1 MTEQNQEAE
10 NWRGILWAMLSVIG
24 ASAMAI
30 SVRGASLGLDTRLLV
45 GYRLFFTLILIGI
58 LILIVPRLRSK
69 VHFKQPRAHLIRGIL
84 MAFSVHLGFY
94 TLSIVPL
101 AAAAILFATAPIF
114 ATIISV
120 AMGRETIGIRRTLAI
135 LVGFIGTIIVM
146 RPSSEIIDTNM
157 IYGIGS
163 SIFFSFSLVMSR
175 NLARTDGPL
184 STLISTSAIGLIV
197 TIPLAAPVFEITT
210 DTNIITS
217 AMIVDGAIVNADIN
231 ASAAIADTKLATIS
245 TAGKVAN
252 TATTATSANTA
263 SAIVARDA
271 SGNFTAGTITANVT
285 GNVSGSSGSTTGN
298 AATATTLATARDFQI
313 VGDVEASAQS
323 FNGSGNVTLTTSIA
337 TKEEEEESDLE
348 LDEGV
353 ETLGSGMDPE
363 SDEDEP
369 TTNLN

>member
-120 AMGRETIGIRRTLAI
+120 AMGREAIGIRRTLAI

-146 RPSSEIIDTNM
+146 RPSSDIIDTNM

-210 DTNIITS
+210 DTNIILWTLVLIIFGILRQYS
-217 AMIVDGAIVNADIN
+217 DIQ
-231 ASAAIADTKLATIS
+231 AYTYAQAAVIAPISYFRVVLIGLMAYLFFNEIPVVTTYIGATI
-245 TAGKVAN
+245 
-252 TATTATSANTA
+252 
-263 SAIVARDA
+263 I
-271 SGNFTAGTITANVT
+271 I
-285 GNVSGSSGSTTGN
+285 
-298 AATATTLATARDFQI
+298 AATIYITNRERLAK
-313 VGDVEASAQS
+313 
-323 FNGSGNVTLTTSIA
+323 N
-337 TKEEEEESDLE
+337 
-348 LDEGV
+348 
-353 ETLGSGMDPE
+353 
-363 SDEDEP
+363 
-369 TTNLN
+369 

>member
-210 DTNIITS
+210 DTNIILWTLVLIIFGILRQYS
-217 AMIVDGAIVNADIN
+217 DIQ
-231 ASAAIADTKLATIS
+231 AYTYAQAAVIAPISYFRVVLIGLMAYLFFNEIPVVTTYVGATI
-245 TAGKVAN
+245 
-252 TATTATSANTA
+252 
-263 SAIVARDA
+263 I
-271 SGNFTAGTITANVT
+271 I
-285 GNVSGSSGSTTGN
+285 
-298 AATATTLATARDFQI
+298 AATIYITNRERLAK
-313 VGDVEASAQS
+313 
-323 FNGSGNVTLTTSIA
+323 N
-337 TKEEEEESDLE
+337 
-348 LDEGV
+348 
-353 ETLGSGMDPE
+353 
-363 SDEDEP
+363 
-369 TTNLN
+369 

>member
-210 DTNIITS
+210 DTNIILWTLVLIIFGILRQYS
-217 AMIVDGAIVNADIN
+217 DIQ
-231 ASAAIADTKLATIS
+231 AYTYAQAAVIAPISYFRVVLIGLMAYLFFNEIPVVTTYIGATI
-245 TAGKVAN
+245 
-252 TATTATSANTA
+252 
-263 SAIVARDA
+263 I
-271 SGNFTAGTITANVT
+271 I
-285 GNVSGSSGSTTGN
+285 
-298 AATATTLATARDFQI
+298 AATIYITNRERLA
-313 VGDVEASAQS
+313 
-323 FNGSGNVTLTTSIA
+323 
-337 TKEEEEESDLE
+337 KK
-348 LDEGV
+348 
-353 ETLGSGMDPE
+353 
-363 SDEDEP
+363 
-369 TTNLN
+369 LN

>member
-1 MTEQNQEAE
+1 VTEQNQEAE

-69 VHFKQPRAHLIRGIL
+69 VHFKQPCAHLIRGVL

-120 AMGRETIGIRRTLAI
+120 AMGREAIGIRRTLAI

-146 RPSSEIIDTNM
+146 RPSSDIIDTNM

-210 DTNIITS
+210 DTNIILWTLVLIIFGILRQYS
-217 AMIVDGAIVNADIN
+217 DIQ
-231 ASAAIADTKLATIS
+231 AYTYAQAAVIAPISYFRVVLIGLMAYLFFNEIPVVTTYIGATI
-245 TAGKVAN
+245 
-252 TATTATSANTA
+252 
-263 SAIVARDA
+263 I
-271 SGNFTAGTITANVT
+271 I
-285 GNVSGSSGSTTGN
+285 
-298 AATATTLATARDFQI
+298 AATIYITNRERLAK
-313 VGDVEASAQS
+313 
-323 FNGSGNVTLTTSIA
+323 N
-337 TKEEEEESDLE
+337 
-348 LDEGV
+348 
-353 ETLGSGMDPE
+353 
-363 SDEDEP
+363 
-369 TTNLN
+369 

>member
-58 LILIVPRLRSK
+58 FILIVPRLRSK
-69 VHFKQPRAHLIRGIL
+69 VHFKQPRAHLIRGVL

-120 AMGRETIGIRRTLAI
+120 AMGREAIGIRRTLAI

-146 RPSSEIIDTNM
+146 RPSSDIIDTNM

-210 DTNIITS
+210 DTNIILWTLVLIIFGILRQYS
-217 AMIVDGAIVNADIN
+217 DIQ
-231 ASAAIADTKLATIS
+231 AYTYAQAAVIAPISYFRVVLIGLMAYLFFNEIPVVTTYIGATI
-245 TAGKVAN
+245 
-252 TATTATSANTA
+252 
-263 SAIVARDA
+263 I
-271 SGNFTAGTITANVT
+271 I
-285 GNVSGSSGSTTGN
+285 
-298 AATATTLATARDFQI
+298 AATIYITNRERLAK
-313 VGDVEASAQS
+313 
-323 FNGSGNVTLTTSIA
+323 N
-337 TKEEEEESDLE
+337 
-348 LDEGV
+348 
-353 ETLGSGMDPE
+353 
-363 SDEDEP
+363 
-369 TTNLN
+369 

>member
-69 VHFKQPRAHLIRGIL
+69 VHFKQPRAHLIRGVL

-146 RPSSEIIDTNM
+146 RPSSDIIDTNM
-157 IYGIGS
+157 IYGLGYS
-163 SIFFSFSLVMSR
+163 LFFRYSLVMSR

-210 DTNIITS
+210 DTNIILWTLVLIIFGILRQYS
-217 AMIVDGAIVNADIN
+217 DIQ
-231 ASAAIADTKLATIS
+231 AYTYAQAAVIAPISYFRVVLIGLMAYLFFNEIPVVTTYIGATI
-245 TAGKVAN
+245 
-252 TATTATSANTA
+252 
-263 SAIVARDA
+263 I
-271 SGNFTAGTITANVT
+271 I
-285 GNVSGSSGSTTGN
+285 
-298 AATATTLATARDFQI
+298 AATIYITNRERLAK
-313 VGDVEASAQS
+313 
-323 FNGSGNVTLTTSIA
+323 N
-337 TKEEEEESDLE
+337 
-348 LDEGV
+348 
-353 ETLGSGMDPE
+353 
-363 SDEDEP
+363 
-369 TTNLN
+369 

>member
-1 MTEQNQEAE
+1 VTEQNQEAE

-69 VHFKQPRAHLIRGIL
+69 VHFKQPRAHLIRGVL

-146 RPSSEIIDTNM
+146 RPSSDIIDPNM

-210 DTNIITS
+210 DTNIILWTLVLIIFGILRQYS
-217 AMIVDGAIVNADIN
+217 DIQ
-231 ASAAIADTKLATIS
+231 AYTYAQAAVIAPISYFRVVLIGLMAYLFFNEIPVVTTYIGATI
-245 TAGKVAN
+245 
-252 TATTATSANTA
+252 
-263 SAIVARDA
+263 I
-271 SGNFTAGTITANVT
+271 I
-285 GNVSGSSGSTTGN
+285 
-298 AATATTLATARDFQI
+298 AATIYITNRERLAK
-313 VGDVEASAQS
+313 
-323 FNGSGNVTLTTSIA
+323 N
-337 TKEEEEESDLE
+337 
-348 LDEGV
+348 
-353 ETLGSGMDPE
+353 
-363 SDEDEP
+363 
-369 TTNLN
+369 

>member
-69 VHFKQPRAHLIRGIL
+69 VHFKQPRAHLIRGVL

-135 LVGFIGTIIVM
+135 LVGFVGTIIVM
-146 RPSSEIIDTNM
+146 RPSSDIIDTNM

-210 DTNIITS
+210 DTNIILWTLVLIIFGILRQYS
-217 AMIVDGAIVNADIN
+217 DIQ
-231 ASAAIADTKLATIS
+231 AYTYAQAAVIAPISYFRVVLIGLMAYLFFNEIPVVTTYIGATI
-245 TAGKVAN
+245 
-252 TATTATSANTA
+252 
-263 SAIVARDA
+263 I
-271 SGNFTAGTITANVT
+271 I
-285 GNVSGSSGSTTGN
+285 
-298 AATATTLATARDFQI
+298 AATIYITNRERLAK
-313 VGDVEASAQS
+313 
-323 FNGSGNVTLTTSIA
+323 N
-337 TKEEEEESDLE
+337 
-348 LDEGV
+348 
-353 ETLGSGMDPE
+353 
-363 SDEDEP
+363 
-369 TTNLN
+369 

>member
-69 VHFKQPRAHLIRGIL
+69 VHFKQPRAHLIRGVL

-146 RPSSEIIDTNM
+146 RPSSDIIDTNM

-210 DTNIITS
+210 DTNIILWTLVLIIFGILRQYS
-217 AMIVDGAIVNADIN
+217 DIQ
-231 ASAAIADTKLATIS
+231 AYTYAQAAVIAPISYFRVVLIGLMAYLFFNEIPVFTTYIGATI
-245 TAGKVAN
+245 
-252 TATTATSANTA
+252 
-263 SAIVARDA
+263 I
-271 SGNFTAGTITANVT
+271 I
-285 GNVSGSSGSTTGN
+285 
-298 AATATTLATARDFQI
+298 AATIYITNRERLAK
-313 VGDVEASAQS
+313 
-323 FNGSGNVTLTTSIA
+323 N
-337 TKEEEEESDLE
+337 
-348 LDEGV
+348 
-353 ETLGSGMDPE
+353 
-363 SDEDEP
+363 
-369 TTNLN
+369 

>member
-210 DTNIITS
+210 DTNIILWTLVLIIFGILRQYS
-217 AMIVDGAIVNADIN
+217 DIQ
-231 ASAAIADTKLATIS
+231 AYTYAQAAVIAPISYFRVVLIGLMAYLFFNEIPVVTTYIGSTIIIAATIY
-245 TAGKVAN
+245 
-252 TATTATSANTA
+252 
-263 SAIVARDA
+263 
-271 SGNFTAGTITANVT
+271 ITNRER
-285 GNVSGSSGSTTGN
+285 
-298 AATATTLATARDFQI
+298 LAK
-313 VGDVEASAQS
+313 
-323 FNGSGNVTLTTSIA
+323 N
-337 TKEEEEESDLE
+337 
-348 LDEGV
+348 
-353 ETLGSGMDPE
+353 
-363 SDEDEP
+363 
-369 TTNLN
+369 

>member
-210 DTNIITS
+210 DTNIILWTLVLIIFGILRQYS
-217 AMIVDGAIVNADIN
+217 DIQ
-231 ASAAIADTKLATIS
+231 AYTYAQAAVMAAISYFRGVLIGLMAYLFFNEIPVVTTYIGATI
-245 TAGKVAN
+245 
-252 TATTATSANTA
+252 
-263 SAIVARDA
+263 I
-271 SGNFTAGTITANVT
+271 I
-285 GNVSGSSGSTTGN
+285 
-298 AATATTLATARDFQI
+298 AATIYITNRERLAK
-313 VGDVEASAQS
+313 
-323 FNGSGNVTLTTSIA
+323 N
-337 TKEEEEESDLE
+337 
-348 LDEGV
+348 
-353 ETLGSGMDPE
+353 
-363 SDEDEP
+363 
-369 TTNLN
+369 

>member
-1 MTEQNQEAE
+1 VTEQNQEAE

-210 DTNIITS
+210 DANIILWTLVLIIFGILRQYS
-217 AMIVDGAIVNADIN
+217 DIQ
-231 ASAAIADTKLATIS
+231 AYTYAQAAVIAPISYFRVVLIGLMAYLFFNEIPVVTTYIGATI
-245 TAGKVAN
+245 
-252 TATTATSANTA
+252 
-263 SAIVARDA
+263 I
-271 SGNFTAGTITANVT
+271 I
-285 GNVSGSSGSTTGN
+285 
-298 AATATTLATARDFQI
+298 AATIYITNRERLAK
-313 VGDVEASAQS
+313 
-323 FNGSGNVTLTTSIA
+323 N
-337 TKEEEEESDLE
+337 
-348 LDEGV
+348 
-353 ETLGSGMDPE
+353 
-363 SDEDEP
+363 
-369 TTNLN
+369 

>member
-114 ATIISV
+114 ATLISV

-146 RPSSEIIDTNM
+146 RPSSEMIDTNM

-184 STLISTSAIGLIV
+184 STLISTSAIGLII

-210 DTNIITS
+210 DANILLWTLVLIIFGILRQFSDIQAYNYAQAAVIAPISYFRVILIGLMAYLFFDELPVITTY
-217 AMIVDGAIVNADIN
+217 IG
-231 ASAAIADTKLATIS
+231 ATI
-245 TAGKVAN
+245 
-252 TATTATSANTA
+252 
-263 SAIVARDA
+263 I
-271 SGNFTAGTITANVT
+271 I
-285 GNVSGSSGSTTGN
+285 
-298 AATATTLATARDFQI
+298 AATIYITNRERLAR
-313 VGDVEASAQS
+313 
-323 FNGSGNVTLTTSIA
+323 
-337 TKEEEEESDLE
+337 K
-348 LDEGV
+348 
-353 ETLGSGMDPE
+353 
-363 SDEDEP
+363 
-369 TTNLN
+369 LN

>member
-210 DTNIITS
+210 DTNIILWTLVLIIFGILRQYS
-217 AMIVDGAIVNADIN
+217 DIQ
-231 ASAAIADTKLATIS
+231 AYTYAQAAVIAPI
-245 TAGKVAN
+245 
-252 TATTATSANTA
+252 
-263 SAIVARDA
+263 
-271 SGNFTAGTITANVT
+271 
-285 GNVSGSSGSTTGN
+285 
-298 AATATTLATARDFQI
+298 
-313 VGDVEASAQS
+313 
-323 FNGSGNVTLTTSIA
+323 
-337 TKEEEEESDLE
+337 
-348 LDEGV
+348 
-353 ETLGSGMDPE
+353 
-363 SDEDEP
+363 
-369 TTNLN
+369 

>member
-210 DTNIITS
+210 DTNIILWTLVLIIFGILRQYS
-217 AMIVDGAIVNADIN
+217 DIQ
-231 ASAAIADTKLATIS
+231 AYTYAQAAVIAPISYFRVVLICLMAYLFFNEIPVVTTYIGATI
-245 TAGKVAN
+245 
-252 TATTATSANTA
+252 
-263 SAIVARDA
+263 I
-271 SGNFTAGTITANVT
+271 I
-285 GNVSGSSGSTTGN
+285 
-298 AATATTLATARDFQI
+298 AATIYITNRERLAK
-313 VGDVEASAQS
+313 
-323 FNGSGNVTLTTSIA
+323 N
-337 TKEEEEESDLE
+337 
-348 LDEGV
+348 
-353 ETLGSGMDPE
+353 
-363 SDEDEP
+363 
-369 TTNLN
+369 

>member
-163 SIFFSFSLVMSR
+163 SIFFSFSLVMST

-210 DTNIITS
+210 DTNIILWTLVLIIFGILRQYS
-217 AMIVDGAIVNADIN
+217 DIQ
-231 ASAAIADTKLATIS
+231 AYTYAQAAVIAPISYFRVVLIGLMAYLFFNEIPVVTTYIGATI
-245 TAGKVAN
+245 
-252 TATTATSANTA
+252 
-263 SAIVARDA
+263 I
-271 SGNFTAGTITANVT
+271 I
-285 GNVSGSSGSTTGN
+285 
-298 AATATTLATARDFQI
+298 AATIYITNRERLAK
-313 VGDVEASAQS
+313 
-323 FNGSGNVTLTTSIA
+323 N
-337 TKEEEEESDLE
+337 
-348 LDEGV
+348 
-353 ETLGSGMDPE
+353 
-363 SDEDEP
+363 
-369 TTNLN
+369 

>member
-1 MTEQNQEAE
+1 VTEQNQEAE

-146 RPSSEIIDTNM
+146 RPSSDIIDTNM

-210 DTNIITS
+210 DTNIILWTLVLIIFGILRQYS
-217 AMIVDGAIVNADIN
+217 DIQ
-231 ASAAIADTKLATIS
+231 AYTYAQAAVIAPISYFRVVLIGLMAYLFFNEIPVVTTYIGATI
-245 TAGKVAN
+245 
-252 TATTATSANTA
+252 
-263 SAIVARDA
+263 I
-271 SGNFTAGTITANVT
+271 I
-285 GNVSGSSGSTTGN
+285 
-298 AATATTLATARDFQI
+298 AATIYITNRERLAK
-313 VGDVEASAQS
+313 
-323 FNGSGNVTLTTSIA
+323 N
-337 TKEEEEESDLE
+337 
-348 LDEGV
+348 
-353 ETLGSGMDPE
+353 
-363 SDEDEP
+363 
-369 TTNLN
+369 

>member
-120 AMGRETIGIRRTLAI
+120 AMGRETIGIRRTLAS

-210 DTNIITS
+210 DTNIILWTLVLIIFGILRQYS
-217 AMIVDGAIVNADIN
+217 DIQ
-231 ASAAIADTKLATIS
+231 AYTDAQAAVIAPISYFRVVLIGLMAYLFFNEIPVVTTYIGATI
-245 TAGKVAN
+245 
-252 TATTATSANTA
+252 
-263 SAIVARDA
+263 I
-271 SGNFTAGTITANVT
+271 I
-285 GNVSGSSGSTTGN
+285 
-298 AATATTLATARDFQI
+298 AATIYITNRERLAK
-313 VGDVEASAQS
+313 
-323 FNGSGNVTLTTSIA
+323 N
-337 TKEEEEESDLE
+337 
-348 LDEGV
+348 
-353 ETLGSGMDPE
+353 
-363 SDEDEP
+363 
-369 TTNLN
+369 

>member
-1 MTEQNQEAE
+1 MIEKNQGAE

-30 SVRGASLGLDTRLLV
+30 SVRGASLGLDTKLIV

-58 LILIVPRLRSK
+58 IILVFPRLRSK
-69 VHFKQPRAHLIRGIL
+69 VHFNQPRAHFIRGIL

-114 ATIISV
+114 ATLISV

-146 RPSSEIIDTNM
+146 RPSSEMIDTNM

-184 STLISTSAIGLIV
+184 STLISTSAIGLII

-210 DTNIITS
+210 DANILLWTLVLIIFGILRQFSDIQAYNYAQAAVIAPISYFRVILIGLMAYLFFDELPVITTY
-217 AMIVDGAIVNADIN
+217 IG
-231 ASAAIADTKLATIS
+231 ATI
-245 TAGKVAN
+245 
-252 TATTATSANTA
+252 
-263 SAIVARDA
+263 I
-271 SGNFTAGTITANVT
+271 I
-285 GNVSGSSGSTTGN
+285 
-298 AATATTLATARDFQI
+298 AATIYITNRERLAR
-313 VGDVEASAQS
+313 
-323 FNGSGNVTLTTSIA
+323 
-337 TKEEEEESDLE
+337 K
-348 LDEGV
+348 
-353 ETLGSGMDPE
+353 
-363 SDEDEP
+363 
-369 TTNLN
+369 LN

>member
-210 DTNIITS
+210 DTNIILWTLVLIIFGILRLYS
-217 AMIVDGAIVNADIN
+217 DIQ
-231 ASAAIADTKLATIS
+231 AYTYAQAAVIAPISYFRVVLIGLMAYLFFNEIPVVTTYIGATI
-245 TAGKVAN
+245 
-252 TATTATSANTA
+252 
-263 SAIVARDA
+263 I
-271 SGNFTAGTITANVT
+271 I
-285 GNVSGSSGSTTGN
+285 
-298 AATATTLATARDFQI
+298 AATIYITNRERLAK
-313 VGDVEASAQS
+313 
-323 FNGSGNVTLTTSIA
+323 N
-337 TKEEEEESDLE
+337 
-348 LDEGV
+348 
-353 ETLGSGMDPE
+353 
-363 SDEDEP
+363 
-369 TTNLN
+369 

>member
-146 RPSSEIIDTNM
+146 RPSSEIIYTNM

-175 NLARTDGPL
+175 NLSRTDGPL

-210 DTNIITS
+210 DTNIILWTLVLIIFGILRQYS
-217 AMIVDGAIVNADIN
+217 DIQ
-231 ASAAIADTKLATIS
+231 AYTYAQAAVIAPISYFRVVLIGLMAYLFFNEIPVVTTYIGATI
-245 TAGKVAN
+245 
-252 TATTATSANTA
+252 
-263 SAIVARDA
+263 I
-271 SGNFTAGTITANVT
+271 I
-285 GNVSGSSGSTTGN
+285 
-298 AATATTLATARDFQI
+298 AATIYITNRERLAK
-313 VGDVEASAQS
+313 
-323 FNGSGNVTLTTSIA
+323 N
-337 TKEEEEESDLE
+337 
-348 LDEGV
+348 
-353 ETLGSGMDPE
+353 
-363 SDEDEP
+363 
-369 TTNLN
+369 

>member
-210 DTNIITS
+210 DTNIILWTLVLIIFGILRQYS
-217 AMIVDGAIVNADIN
+217 DIQEYTY
-231 ASAAIADTKLATIS
+231 AQAAVIAPISYFRVVLIGLMAYLFFNEIPVVTTYIGATI
-245 TAGKVAN
+245 
-252 TATTATSANTA
+252 
-263 SAIVARDA
+263 I
-271 SGNFTAGTITANVT
+271 I
-285 GNVSGSSGSTTGN
+285 
-298 AATATTLATARDFQI
+298 AATIYITNRERLAK
-313 VGDVEASAQS
+313 
-323 FNGSGNVTLTTSIA
+323 N
-337 TKEEEEESDLE
+337 
-348 LDEGV
+348 
-353 ETLGSGMDPE
+353 
-363 SDEDEP
+363 
-369 TTNLN
+369 

>member
-184 STLISTSAIGLIV
+184 STLISTSAIGLII

-210 DTNIITS
+210 DTNIILWTLVLIIFGILRQYS
-217 AMIVDGAIVNADIN
+217 DIQ
-231 ASAAIADTKLATIS
+231 AYTYAQAAVIAPISYFRVVLIGLMAYLFFNEIPVVTTYIGATI
-245 TAGKVAN
+245 
-252 TATTATSANTA
+252 
-263 SAIVARDA
+263 I
-271 SGNFTAGTITANVT
+271 I
-285 GNVSGSSGSTTGN
+285 
-298 AATATTLATARDFQI
+298 AATIYITNRERLAK
-313 VGDVEASAQS
+313 
-323 FNGSGNVTLTTSIA
+323 N
-337 TKEEEEESDLE
+337 
-348 LDEGV
+348 
-353 ETLGSGMDPE
+353 
-363 SDEDEP
+363 
-369 TTNLN
+369 

>member
-69 VHFKQPRAHLIRGIL
+69 IHFKQPRAHLIRGVL

-175 NLARTDGPL
+175 NLARTDGSL
-184 STLISTSAIGLIV
+184 STLISTSASGLIV
-197 TIPLAAPVFEITT
+197 TNPLAAPVFEITT
-210 DTNIITS
+210 DTNIIRWTLVLIIFGILRQYS
-217 AMIVDGAIVNADIN
+217 DIQ
-231 ASAAIADTKLATIS
+231 AYTYAQAAVIAPISYFRVVLIGLMAYLFFNEIPVGTTYIGATI
-245 TAGKVAN
+245 
-252 TATTATSANTA
+252 
-263 SAIVARDA
+263 I
-271 SGNFTAGTITANVT
+271 I
-285 GNVSGSSGSTTGN
+285 
-298 AATATTLATARDFQI
+298 AATIYITNRERLAK
-313 VGDVEASAQS
+313 
-323 FNGSGNVTLTTSIA
+323 N
-337 TKEEEEESDLE
+337 
-348 LDEGV
+348 
-353 ETLGSGMDPE
+353 
-363 SDEDEP
+363 
-369 TTNLN
+369 

>member
-1 MTEQNQEAE
+1 VTEQNQEAE

-120 AMGRETIGIRRTLAI
+120 AMGRETIGIRRILAI

-210 DTNIITS
+210 DTNIILWTLVLIIFGILRQYS
-217 AMIVDGAIVNADIN
+217 DIQ
-231 ASAAIADTKLATIS
+231 AYTYAQAAVIAPISYFRVVLIGLMAYLFFNEIPVVTTYIGATI
-245 TAGKVAN
+245 
-252 TATTATSANTA
+252 
-263 SAIVARDA
+263 I
-271 SGNFTAGTITANVT
+271 I
-285 GNVSGSSGSTTGN
+285 
-298 AATATTLATARDFQI
+298 AATIYITNRERLAK
-313 VGDVEASAQS
+313 
-323 FNGSGNVTLTTSIA
+323 N
-337 TKEEEEESDLE
+337 
-348 LDEGV
+348 
-353 ETLGSGMDPE
+353 
-363 SDEDEP
+363 
-369 TTNLN
+369 

>member
-146 RPSSEIIDTNM
+146 RPSSEIIDSNM

-197 TIPLAAPVFEITT
+197 TIPLAAPVFKITT
-210 DTNIITS
+210 DTNIILWTLVLIIFGILRQYS
-217 AMIVDGAIVNADIN
+217 DIQ
-231 ASAAIADTKLATIS
+231 AYTYAQAAVIAPISYFRVVLIGLMAYLFFNEIPVVTTYIGATI
-245 TAGKVAN
+245 
-252 TATTATSANTA
+252 
-263 SAIVARDA
+263 I
-271 SGNFTAGTITANVT
+271 I
-285 GNVSGSSGSTTGN
+285 
-298 AATATTLATARDFQI
+298 AATIYITNRERLAK
-313 VGDVEASAQS
+313 
-323 FNGSGNVTLTTSIA
+323 N
-337 TKEEEEESDLE
+337 
-348 LDEGV
+348 
-353 ETLGSGMDPE
+353 
-363 SDEDEP
+363 
-369 TTNLN
+369 

>member
-163 SIFFSFSLVMSR
+163 SIFFSFSLDMSR

-210 DTNIITS
+210 DTNIILWTLVLIIFGILRQYS
-217 AMIVDGAIVNADIN
+217 DIQ
-231 ASAAIADTKLATIS
+231 AYTYAQAAVIAPISYFRVVLIGLMAYLFFNEIPVVTTYIGATI
-245 TAGKVAN
+245 
-252 TATTATSANTA
+252 
-263 SAIVARDA
+263 I
-271 SGNFTAGTITANVT
+271 I
-285 GNVSGSSGSTTGN
+285 
-298 AATATTLATARDFQI
+298 AATIYITNRERLAK
-313 VGDVEASAQS
+313 
-323 FNGSGNVTLTTSIA
+323 N
-337 TKEEEEESDLE
+337 
-348 LDEGV
+348 
-353 ETLGSGMDPE
+353 
-363 SDEDEP
+363 
-369 TTNLN
+369 

>member
-135 LVGFIGTIIVM
+135 LIGLYQQVKDLVKGSNKDVNYLVGFIGTIIVM

-210 DTNIITS
+210 DTNIILWTLVLIIFGILRQYS
-217 AMIVDGAIVNADIN
+217 DIQ
-231 ASAAIADTKLATIS
+231 AYTYAQAAVIAPISYFRVVLIGLMAYLFFNEIPVVTTYIGATI
-245 TAGKVAN
+245 
-252 TATTATSANTA
+252 
-263 SAIVARDA
+263 I
-271 SGNFTAGTITANVT
+271 I
-285 GNVSGSSGSTTGN
+285 
-298 AATATTLATARDFQI
+298 AATIYITNRERLAK
-313 VGDVEASAQS
+313 
-323 FNGSGNVTLTTSIA
+323 N
-337 TKEEEEESDLE
+337 
-348 LDEGV
+348 
-353 ETLGSGMDPE
+353 
-363 SDEDEP
+363 
-369 TTNLN
+369 

>member
-10 NWRGILWAMLSVIG
+10 NWRGILWAMLAVIG

-210 DTNIITS
+210 DTNIILWTLVLIIFGILRQYS
-217 AMIVDGAIVNADIN
+217 DIQ
-231 ASAAIADTKLATIS
+231 AYTYAQAAVIAPISYFRVVLIGLMAYLFFNEIPVVTTYIGATI
-245 TAGKVAN
+245 
-252 TATTATSANTA
+252 
-263 SAIVARDA
+263 I
-271 SGNFTAGTITANVT
+271 I
-285 GNVSGSSGSTTGN
+285 
-298 AATATTLATARDFQI
+298 AATIYITNRERLAK
-313 VGDVEASAQS
+313 
-323 FNGSGNVTLTTSIA
+323 N
-337 TKEEEEESDLE
+337 
-348 LDEGV
+348 
-353 ETLGSGMDPE
+353 
-363 SDEDEP
+363 
-369 TTNLN
+369 

>member
-1 MTEQNQEAE
+1 MKEQNQEAE

-69 VHFKQPRAHLIRGIL
+69 VHFKQPRAHLIRGVL

-120 AMGRETIGIRRTLAI
+120 TMGRETIGIRRTLAI
-135 LVGFIGTIIVM
+135 LIGFIGTIIVM
-146 RPSSEIIDTNM
+146 RPSSDIIDTNM

-210 DTNIITS
+210 DTNIILWTLVLIIFGILRQYS
-217 AMIVDGAIVNADIN
+217 DIQ
-231 ASAAIADTKLATIS
+231 AYTYAQAAVIAPISYFRVVLIGLMAYLFFNEIPVVTTYIGATIIIS
-245 TAGKVAN
+245 
-252 TATTATSANTA
+252 AT
-263 SAIVARDA
+263 IY
-271 SGNFTAGTITANVT
+271 ITNRER
-285 GNVSGSSGSTTGN
+285 
-298 AATATTLATARDFQI
+298 LAK
-313 VGDVEASAQS
+313 
-323 FNGSGNVTLTTSIA
+323 N
-337 TKEEEEESDLE
+337 
-348 LDEGV
+348 
-353 ETLGSGMDPE
+353 
-363 SDEDEP
+363 
-369 TTNLN
+369 

>member
-58 LILIVPRLRSK
+58 LILIVPRLRTK
-69 VHFKQPRAHLIRGIL
+69 VHFKQPRAHLIRGVL

-120 AMGRETIGIRRTLAI
+120 AMGRETIGFRRTLAI

-210 DTNIITS
+210 DTNIILWTLVLIIFGILRQYS
-217 AMIVDGAIVNADIN
+217 DIQ
-231 ASAAIADTKLATIS
+231 AYTYAQAAVIAPISYFRVVLIGLMAYLFFNEIPVVTTYIGATI
-245 TAGKVAN
+245 
-252 TATTATSANTA
+252 
-263 SAIVARDA
+263 I
-271 SGNFTAGTITANVT
+271 I
-285 GNVSGSSGSTTGN
+285 
-298 AATATTLATARDFQI
+298 AATIYITNRERLAK
-313 VGDVEASAQS
+313 
-323 FNGSGNVTLTTSIA
+323 N
-337 TKEEEEESDLE
+337 
-348 LDEGV
+348 
-353 ETLGSGMDPE
+353 
-363 SDEDEP
+363 
-369 TTNLN
+369 